1 MQKIID
7 GLKLDYDDVVIVPK
21 RSRLDSRSQV
31 NLIREYRF
39 KYSPRIL
46 KSSPVI
52 VANMDT
58 TGTFAMAKSL
68 CPSDAI
74 VCLHKHYSLDD
85 LIYFYTTSPHIKDNV
100 FYSLGI
106 GSSDL
111 EKLHAVFSMLSNKG
125 ISYPNICVDVAN
137 GYIEKFVSTLAEI
150 RNSYPD
156 CIIMAGNVVT
166 DNMTEEIIIHGGAD
180 IVKIG
185 IGPGA
190 VCTTRLKTGVGYGQ
204 LSACLECADAA
215 HGLGGHICA
224 DGGCKNPGDI
234 AKALGAN
241 SDFVMLGSMFAGT
254 DECEGEW
261 TYEYRG
267 TVTNL
272 DGTTRS
278 EWWQSFPGSSK
289 TDKRKKTLKFYGMSS
304 EQAMNKHYG
313 GMAQYRTSEGRC
325 VSVPFKGPATKTLE
339 DIYGGLVSSSSYI
352 GAENIKDFGKK
363 TTFARV
369 NNTHTRT
376 YEKQ

>member
-31 NLIREYRF
+31 NLIREYKF

-46 KSSPVI
+46 KSSPVV

-58 TGTFAMAKSL
+58 TGTFTMAKSL

-74 VCLHKHYSLDD
+74 VCLHKHYNVDD

-106 GSSDL
+106 SSSDL
-111 EKLHAVFSMLSNKG
+111 EKLHAVFSNLSNKG

-137 GYIEKFVSTLAEI
+137 GYIEKFVGTLAEI
-150 RNSYPD
+150 RNNYPD

-166 DNMTEEIIIHGGAD
+166 DNMAEEIIIHGGAD

-190 VCTTRLKTGVGYGQ
+190 VCTTRLKTGIGYGQ

-241 SDFVMLGSMFAGT
+241 SDFVMLGNMFAGT
-254 DECEGEW
+254 DECEGDW
-261 TYEYRG
+261 QYEY
-267 TVTNL
+267 TNVVYHKGFMGIPMPDL
-272 DGTTRS
+272 
-278 EWWQSFPGSSK
+278 EKSK
-289 TDKRKKTLKFYGMSS
+289 KVKKSLKFYGMSS
-304 EQAMNKHYG
+304 KEAMDKHYG

-325 VSVPFKGPATKTLE
+325 VSVPYKGLAIKTLE
-339 DIYGGLVSSSSYI
+339 DIYGGLVSSCSYI